1 MNRPLSIIERGPRR
15 MLAGAFAATLLLAG
29 CRPDGGLETRTFEL
43 THLEPNEAM
52 GLLDPYVYGDRAGA
66 PGAIGVGSHAITVR
80 EFPENLD
87 RIEAVLAEF
96 DRPPPALLLDFKL
109 VHADGYTGQDPEIAE
124 VEAELRRLFRF
135 QGYRLIGG
143 TVVRGTE
150 NTYLQQNLVTQEGM
164 PFELEVAVG
173 GVRGEPG
180 DRTIELRVQL
190 GPQFE
195 GTVLEAE
202 LRVKENQTVV
212 LGTTS
217 VPRVGE
223 GALILLVE
231 TEIEDPA

>member
-1 MNRPLSIIERGPRR
+1 MNRFDRVPERHRLWR
-15 MLAGAFAATLLLAG
+15 LVCSLAVAVLLGA

-43 THLEPNEAM
+43 THLEPNEAV
-52 GLLDPYVYGDRAGA
+52 GLLDPYVYGDREGA
-66 PGAIGVGSHAITVR
+66 SGAIGVGSHAITVR
-80 EFPENLD
+80 ELPENLD

-96 DRPPPALLLDFKL
+96 DRPPPALLLDFRL
-109 VHADGYTGQDPEIAE
+109 VHADGHASQDPEIAE

-150 NTYLQQNLVTQEGM
+150 NTYLQQNLVTHEGM

-173 GVRGEPG
+173 GVRGKPG

-195 GTVLEAE
+195 GTALEAE

-217 VPRVGE
+217 VPQLGE

-231 TEIEDPA
+231 ARIEDPA